1 MDDVREVKLKRSD
14 SIGLGFSVFGGK
26 GSEFPPVI
34 YQVVDESPAA
44 VSGVNCLCGNYYI
57 LTPQTILLCDFLLHA
72 QTLNILSAPEFESNN
87 SMSDHLYLQ
96 SNADLRCYTS
106 GEVVFHRLLGLKRG

>member
-26 GSEFPPVI
+26 GSGFPPVI

-44 VSGVNCLCGNYYI
+44 VSGVVSNI
-57 LTPQTILLCDFLLHA
+57 KIFFVDKTRTTRA
-72 QTLNILSAPEFESNN
+72 MWTLSKPPNFSTTVYSAGCAGF
-87 SMSDHLYLQ
+87 
-96 SNADLRCYTS
+96 
-106 GEVVFHRLLGLKRG
+106 F

>member
-26 GSEFPPVI
+26 GSGFPPVI

-44 VSGVNCLCGNYYI
+44 VSGVRR
-57 LTPQTILLCDFLLHA
+57 
-72 QTLNILSAPEFESNN
+72 LSAGFFSPKPCEIQLMPITCLNMKLCSRI
-87 SMSDHLYLQ
+87 Y
-96 SNADLRCYTS
+96 
-106 GEVVFHRLLGLKRG
+106 

>member
-26 GSEFPPVI
+26 GSDFPPVI

-44 VSGVNCLCGNYYI
+44 VSGV
-57 LTPQTILLCDFLLHA
+57 
-72 QTLNILSAPEFESNN
+72 
-87 SMSDHLYLQ
+87 
-96 SNADLRCYTS
+96 
-106 GEVVFHRLLGLKRG
+106 